1 MNHFKADPVPNYI
14 GDLGEGILWDERTSR
29 LIWVDVFARRIHYL
43 APKTGEIVG
52 RSFTSIL
59 TSIAKKWGGGYVV
72 AAGDRLLELD
82 GDLREVRQISLQM
95 GNENVRTNDGNVDP
109 NGDYWIGSMAYDA
122 KPNQGNLKWI
132 SSNYDENI
140 FLKDVTIANGIDWS
154 PDGEIMYFID
164 TPKRQIGRFNW
175 KSKDKSKESARESEL
190 KAIDLTQFAG
200 VPDGMCVDKD
210 GGLWVAFW
218 GDGKIRNFSPEGD
231 LIGQV
236 IIPASLVTNCA
247 FGGEDLS
254 TLYITTANSSYES
267 SIEVAEPLSGSL
279 FQVSVNA
286 SGRAQNDFGKQS
298 SF

>member
-1 MNHFKADPVPNYI
+1 MNNFEAEPVPNYK

-29 LIWVDVFARRIHYL
+29 LIWVDVFAKQINYL
-43 APKTGEIVG
+43 VPKTGDIGG
-52 RSFTSIL
+52 RSFISIL
-59 TSIAKKWGGGYVV
+59 TSIVKKRGGGYLV
-72 AAGDRLLELD
+72 AAGDHLLELD
-82 GDLREVRQISLQM
+82 GDLLEVRQIPLQM

-122 KPNQGNLKWI
+122 EPNQGELKWI
-132 SSNYDENI
+132 SSNYFENI
-140 FLKDVTIANGIDWS
+140 FLDEVTIANGIDWS

-175 KSKDKSKESARESEL
+175 KLKESAGESEL
-190 KAIDLTQFAG
+190 KAIDLNGYAG

-247 FGGEDLS
+247 FGGENLS

-267 SIEVAEPLSGSL
+267 AIEVTEPLAGSL
-279 FQVSVNA
+279 FQVDVYK
-286 SGRAQNDFGKQS
+286 SGRAQNEFGVKA
-298 SF
+298 

>member
-1 MNHFKADPVPNYI
+1 MNHFEAEPVPNCM

-29 LIWVDVFARRIHYL
+29 LIWVDVFARRINYL
-43 APKTGEIVG
+43 VPKTGEIGG
-52 RSFTSIL
+52 RSFISIL
-59 TSIAKKWGGGYVV
+59 TSIVKKRGGGYLV
-72 AAGDRLLELD
+72 AAGDHLLVLD
-82 GDLREVRQISLQM
+82 GDFLVVEKIPLQM

-132 SSNYDENI
+132 SSKYDENI
-140 FLKDVTIANGIDWS
+140 FLNEVTIANGIDWS
-154 PDGEIMYFID
+154 PDGSIMYFID

-175 KSKDKSKESARESEL
+175 KSKESASESEM

-231 LIGQV
+231 FVSQV

-247 FGGEDLS
+247 FGGENLS

-267 SIEVAEPLSGSL
+267 SINVAEPMAGSL
-279 FQVSVNA
+279 FQANVLT
-286 SGRAQNDFGKQS
+286 SGRLQNEFGKG
-298 SF
+298 